1 MVSALCAKRHKAP
14 PPANIAPGLADVA
27 AGMAGPGGGC
37 MRAGPESQALPVWKH
52 QKEELIQGA
61 KNAGSRSFHQ
71 DIML

>member
-1 MVSALCAKRHKAP
+1 MDDDVGGKRSSCEAQKRR
-14 PPANIAPGLADVA
+14 
-27 AGMAGPGGGC
+27 
-37 MRAGPESQALPVWKH
+37 RAVHLYDWLQEWPKTGPESQALPVWKH